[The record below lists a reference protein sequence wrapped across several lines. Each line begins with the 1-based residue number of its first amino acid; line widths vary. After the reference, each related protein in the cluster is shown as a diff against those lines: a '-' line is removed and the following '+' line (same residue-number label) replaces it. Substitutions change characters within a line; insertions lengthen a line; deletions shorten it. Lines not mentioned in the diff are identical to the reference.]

1 MPTSSA
7 ISGQG
12 SKLYIAGTPGSALSI
27 TGITKATQAVV
38 TATNSLAAG
47 DLVQFGGVAGMPEIN
62 GLIGQVQSSGLSG
75 SAFTVNIDSS
85 GFVAVGTTGAATPQ
99 TLTKV
104 ANVHDYSG
112 FDGAATELDK
122 TNMDSTAMENFPGLQ
137 DFGQISFNVDVD
149 DSDVG
154 QIALRAAKTASAI
167 KIFKII
173 LPNGK
178 TRFWQGWVK
187 KFSETGG
194 VNAILK
200 ASVDVRITGTVYQG

>member
-1 MPTSSA
+1 MTSTA

-12 SKLYIAGTPGSALSI
+12 SKFYIAGTPGSALSI
-27 TGITKATQAVV
+27 TAITKAANAVV
-38 TATNSLAAG
+38 TATNTLAAG
-47 DLVQFGGVAGMPEIN
+47 DLVLFGVVAGMPEIN
-62 GLIGQVQSSGLSG
+62 GLIGQVLSAGLSG
-75 SAFTVNIDSS
+75 SSFTVNIDSS
-85 GFVAVGTTGAATPQ
+85 AFVAVGTTGAGTPQ

-137 DFGQISFNVDVD
+137 DFGQFSINVDID
-149 DSDVG
+149 DADVG
-154 QIALRAAKTASAI
+154 QLALRGAKTASAI
-167 KIFKII
+167 KIFKLI

-194 VNAILK
+194 VNAIVK
-200 ASVDVRITGTVYQG
+200 ASLDIRITGPVTFA